1 MDDPKSECHHETACR
16 KRDSPVKD
24 PGRRPVPEFIGMAFL
39 PATAVGSNITAE
51 KLSPDNVV
59 MVTRQ
64 PPSLKRFAALAPKS
78 DAGDEAD
85 GPARAPPHWTWK
97 AGRAVTFWNQAW
109 VAGQDVAISISRA

>member
-1 MDDPKSECHHETACR
+1 MDDPKSECHNETACR

-24 PGRRPVPEFIGMAFL
+24 PGRCPVAEFIGMAFL
-39 PATAVGSNITAE
+39 PATAVGSDITAE
-51 KLSPDNVV
+51 KLSPDNVA
-59 MVTRQ
+59 TATGQ
-64 PPSLKRFAALAPKS
+64 PRLLKRFAAPGS

-85 GPARAPPHWTWK
+85 GSARAPAHWAWK